1 MLTVNDVYLQPFIW
15 LDVDFTSTL
24 FTLFYI
30 HMFLSISNIKSSSV
44 AELSLNAATN
54 QVLVKYANNAQPY
67 LYSNVDEDVICNVFF
82 SDAIDSIGK
91 WVNTNLKQ
99 NSAVTCFTVWL

>member
-1 MLTVNDVYLQPFIW
+1 M
-15 LDVDFTSTL
+15 FTSSHSIGQMQTSRL
-24 FTLFYI
+24 RYPLFYI

-54 QVLVKYANNAQPY
+54 QVLVKYAGNAQPY
-67 LYSNVDEDVICNVFF
+67 LYSNVDEDAICNVFF

-99 NSAVTCFTVWL
+99 NNAVTCFTV